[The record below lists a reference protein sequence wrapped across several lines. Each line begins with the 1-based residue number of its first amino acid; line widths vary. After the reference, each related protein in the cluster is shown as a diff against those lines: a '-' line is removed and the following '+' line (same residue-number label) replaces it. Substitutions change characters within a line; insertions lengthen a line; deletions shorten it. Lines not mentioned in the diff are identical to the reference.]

1 MEKHLGRP
9 GPYPTFA
16 GWPLTV
22 EGFSDPPA
30 DFRPSV
36 YWFWGREVERSQ
48 LLPRM
53 QEMKAAGIPCF
64 WIQTRLGYPMED
76 YLSPRF
82 FDDYRYCLDEARK
95 LGLKAGLYDEYN
107 WITGHCAG
115 KTVAG
120 HDHFRER
127 HLFWTEGPALVGVT
141 TLTVSRIRALLAEG
155 LRDAWEWMYEGGR
168 PVWGHW
174 QLVRAF
180 AFRPLPDG
188 SVDPATLVD
197 LSGQAQVVDAGGD
210 GCSVELDWQ
219 PPDETYRVLAFVNAR
234 CTTSRLIDYLN
245 PEAIRRFVEVGY
257 EPYWRELAPYFGGP
271 LYAVFLDEPYAG
283 FYNWPERSG
292 DIYTSFMYNEAF
304 FEQFQA
310 KHGYDF
316 RDHLYVL
323 IHRAGEADTARLRCQ
338 FYSAY
343 SQQAITGFFEQLS
356 QWCKEHN
363 LPLTGHEL
371 CTSWNSQWA
380 LTSPRSHFDSLS
392 QFGADHFGVGET
404 KDISC
409 TDSGMYHHTISA
421 KMGSSVAHT
430 LGKNGSMLE
439 QFSNFIQPGVSAA
452 AGNWNLTLQT
462 LRQKC
467 DAYMLQGLSKFI
479 FHGFY
484 QSNDVVDG
492 GKALLSQRFDFPP
505 GLNFEPWFRY
515 YQAFADQ
522 NGRLSYF
529 LNQGTH
535 VAKVAVLYPLR
546 TYWAEATND
555 IFVAETGFLNE
566 HLASL
571 HYDYD
576 IIDERHIR
584 AGAVRDGRLWVKDEG
599 YSCVILPC
607 VSTVEDAET
616 IAAMQRF
623 VADGGVLLATGRVP
637 SKSAARGA
645 DPEVAELSRRLFGEG
660 GGVLLPEPLHSVA
673 FGSARLQDTLE
684 RLVPRAVSIR
694 TDGREDTNIFY
705 CQRADAEA
713 HYVALFN
720 EEPLDKVVA
729 LTVSGAH
736 GIPEIWDP
744 EHGQV
749 TEWRHCTPGPD
760 GMTVHLPLRPWQTV
774 CVRVPIPAGAG
785 PTITAASLPVE
796 MARLVDGQMT
806 ARVVSRGGSGT
817 ITVSSGVSVPVQIA
831 PVPAA
836 LQLEPDWQFSASETR
851 QSVLLRS
858 GLGWEQ
864 QGFRTFAGLG
874 VYRQTVAIPPEY
886 LSHRLV
892 LEADDVCHTLE
903 VELNGIAC
911 GVRPWAPYRVELP
924 AGAIKAGANELVLKV
939 TNAAGNQYYPGT
951 PYERPLAPSGLC
963 GPVRIVAY
971 TALDVTIPKVAPT
984 AAGA

>member
-1 MEKHLGRP
+1 MTERSGAEPRR
-9 GPYPTFA
+9 PYPTFA
-16 GWPLTV
+16 GWSLTR
-22 EGFSDPPA
+22 EGFADPPA

-36 YWFWGREVERSQ
+36 YWFWGREVDRSQ

-82 FDDYRYCLDEARK
+82 FDDYRYCLEEARK

-127 HLFWTEGPALVGVT
+127 HLFWTEGAAAESG
-141 TLTVSRIRALLAEG
+141 TVLKVSQIRALLAEG

-168 PVWGHW
+168 PVWGEW
-174 QLVRAF
+174 QPVRAF
-180 AFRPLPDG
+180 AFRSRPDG
-188 SVDPATLVD
+188 TIDPVSLVD
-197 LSGQAQVVDAGGD
+197 LTAQTCLTGHDGD
-210 GCSVELDWQ
+210 SCTVAVDWQ
-219 PPDETYRVLAFVNAR
+219 PPDAAYRVLAFVSAR

-245 PEAIRRFVEVGY
+245 PDAIRRFIEVGY
-257 EPYWRELAPYFGGP
+257 EPFWRELAPYFGDP

-283 FYNWPERSG
+283 FYNWAERSG
-292 DIYTSFMYNEAF
+292 EIYTSFMYNEEF
-304 FEQFQA
+304 FAQFQA
-310 KHGYDF
+310 DHGFDF
-316 RDHLYVL
+316 RKHLYVL
-323 IHRAGEADTARLRCQ
+323 IHKAGDAETARLRCQ

-343 SQQAITGFFEQLS
+343 SQRAMGSFFAQLS
-356 QWCKEHN
+356 AWCKEHGI
-363 LPLTGHEL
+363 PLTGHEL

-392 QFGADHFGVGET
+392 QFGADHFGIGEL
-404 KDISC
+404 KEISC

-421 KMGSSVAHT
+421 KMGSSIAHV

-462 LRQKC
+462 LRQKA

-492 GKALLSQRFDFPP
+492 GKAVCSQRFDFPP

-515 YQAFADQ
+515 YKAFADH

-529 LNQGTH
+529 LSQGTH
-535 VAKVAVLYPLR
+535 VARVAVLYPLR

-566 HLASL
+566 QLARL

-576 IIDERHIR
+576 IIDERQIR
-584 AGAVRDGRLWVKDEG
+584 AGEVCDGQLHVQNEG
-599 YSCVILPC
+599 YACIILPA
-607 VSTVEDAET
+607 VSTVQDVATMEALR
-616 IAAMQRF
+616 RF
-623 VADGGVLLATGRVP
+623 VAGGGVLIATGRVP
-637 SKSAARGA
+637 TKSGARGA
-645 DPEVAELSRRLFGEG
+645 DPAVAVVSRELFAEAG
-660 GGVLLPEPLHSVA
+660 GGVLLPLPLHQLA
-673 FGSARLQDTLE
+673 DGPAQLQETLE
-684 RLVPRAVSIR
+684 RLVPRAVAIR
-694 TDGREDTNIFY
+694 TGGHEDTNIFY

-720 EEPLDKVVA
+720 EEASDKVVA

-736 GIPEIWDP
+736 GIPELWDP
-744 EHGQV
+744 ETGAV
-749 TEWRHCTPGPD
+749 TEWRYCTPGEG
-760 GMTVHLPLRPWQTV
+760 GMTVHLPLRPWHTT
-774 CVRVPIPAGAG
+774 CVRVPVLPGAG
-785 PTITAASLPVE
+785 PTFAAEALPVRTAA
-796 MARLVDGQMT
+796 MALE
-806 ARVVSRGGSGT
+806 
-817 ITVSSGVSVPVQIA
+817 
-831 PVPAA
+831 
-836 LQLEPDWQFSASETR
+836 LEPVWQFSFDGA
-851 QSVLLRS
+851 QAPVAVRS
-858 GLGWEQ
+858 GQGWER
-864 QGFRTFAGLG
+864 QGFGTFTGLG
-874 VYRQTVAIPPEY
+874 IYRQTVSIPPEY
-886 LSHRLV
+886 LGHHLV
-892 LEADDVCHTLE
+892 LEAGDVCHTLE
-903 VELNGIAC
+903 VELNGVPC
-911 GVRPWAPYRVELP
+911 GVRPWAPFRVDLP
-924 AGAIKAGANELVLKV
+924 LGAVKAGPNELVLKV
-939 TNAAGNQYYPGT
+939 TNTAGNEFYAGT
-951 PYERPLAPSGLC
+951 QYERALAPSGLC

-971 TALDVTIPKVAPT
+971 TVV
-984 AAGA
+984 